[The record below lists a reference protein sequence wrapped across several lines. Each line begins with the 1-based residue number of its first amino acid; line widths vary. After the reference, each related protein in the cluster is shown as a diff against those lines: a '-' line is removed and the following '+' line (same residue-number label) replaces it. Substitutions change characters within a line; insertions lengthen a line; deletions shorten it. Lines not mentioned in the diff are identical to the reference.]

1 MKKLLFVFFLSISF
15 LAYAGS
21 DILTDFSEKESVQAS
36 SLSIT
41 VTLSGNKLII
51 ENAGPN
57 TRLEIFSLLG
67 VRVAEKIIVEAKEEI
82 PLNLSKGYYI
92 IKIADITKKISIK

>member
-67 VRVAEKIIVEAKEEI
+67 VRVAEK
-82 PLNLSKGYYI
+82 NNSRSKRRNSFKSFKRVLYY
-92 IKIADITKKISIK
+92 

>member
-1 MKKLLFVFFLSISF
+1 MKQFLLIFLLIIST
-15 LAYAGS
+15 LIYAGNTF
-21 DILTDFSEKESVQAS
+21 LNEFSEKETVEVSA
-36 SLSIT
+36 LPITIT
-41 VTLSGNKLII
+41 VLTNKLIV
-51 ENAGPN
+51 ENAEPN

-67 VRVAEKIIVEAKEEI
+67 VRVAEKIIKEAKEEI